1 MNDTRFSYIPE
12 SLGEE
17 YAFLAGLVAALEGY
31 FSTIDSTFV
40 DVETVRKILGIE
52 EEKKN
57 G

>member
-17 YAFLAGLVAALEGY
+17 YAFLAGRVAALEGY
-31 FSTIDSTFV
+31 FSTIDSTYV
-40 DVETVRKILGIE
+40 HVETVRKILGIKKK
-52 EEKKN
+52 KKN

>member
-12 SLGEE
+12 PLGEE
-17 YAFLAGLVAALEGY
+17 YAFLAGRVAALEGY
-31 FSTIDSTFV
+31 LSTIDSTFV